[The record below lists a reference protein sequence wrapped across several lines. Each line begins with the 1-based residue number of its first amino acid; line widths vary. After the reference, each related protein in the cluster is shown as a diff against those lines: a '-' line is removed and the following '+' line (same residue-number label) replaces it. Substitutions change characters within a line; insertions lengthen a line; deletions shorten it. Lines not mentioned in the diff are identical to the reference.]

1 MTIILF
7 SFLGLVC
14 GSVLMY
20 VGIQSGIKMTH
31 QVEDRERK
39 FAMDITN
46 VVQGAEPIEQEMT
59 SDTIEQENTQD
70 EKGIEDIPPSNRSDI
85 FIGV

>member
-20 VGIQSGIKMTH
+20 VGIQSGISMTH

-46 VVQGAEPIEQEMT
+46 VVQGAEPIEQENT
-59 SDTIEQENTQD
+59 ADEIEQENTD
-70 EKGIEDIPPSNRSDI
+70 EQKGVEDVLPANRSDI
-85 FIGV
+85 FTGV